1 MSEKISE
8 TLREITPSL
17 DDGHYSIISTLK
29 EGRLYL
35 ADKAGKRFVLKTA
48 DDAKSLEMLKREYEL
63 SIGLSH
69 PGLAYIFT
77 WEEESPVGPCIVQEY
92 IDAIPLGQWLSEKPS
107 LKERRRIFGELL
119 SVVGYLHRKGVIHN
133 DLKPDNILISRADNT
148 LKLIDLGFADDTTH
162 IIHSLGGTP
171 GYASPELVAGEKTDA
186 RSDIFSI
193 GILMKDLF
201 PGRYGHVARKCSRT
215 NPDDRYQNVA
225 DLKSAWLRRN
235 RPVATILALL
245 AILIVSSTLLYLR
258 SHRPEPTA
266 EDTVTDTVVI
276 VKVDTIYALSPA
288 PSSTR
293 SHSSAISSSDAR
305 IIDSLTNVLNERDR
319 KDAEDKAELEAAKAK
334 VEAVYDRSIS
344 KFRKALSKAQTQQE
358 AVDAWM
364 AFIEDMKEV
373 NFDIPAAAPE
383 SIAHILRE
391 YILQRNTV
399 INNTLNGELQSRL
412 SELPQN

>member
-17 DDGHYSIISTLK
+17 GDGHYSIISTLK

-48 DDAKSLEMLKREYEL
+48 NDAKGLEMLKREYEL

-77 WEEESPVGPCIVQEY
+77 WEEDSPVGPCIVQEY

-148 LKLIDLGFADDTTH
+148 LKIIDLGFADDNTH

-171 GYASPELVAGEKTDA
+171 GYASPELIAGEKTDA
-186 RSDIFSI
+186 RSDIYSI

-201 PGRYGHVARKCSRT
+201 PGRYGHLARKCCR
-215 NPDDRYQNVA
+215 PAPEDRYQNVA
-225 DLKSAWLRRN
+225 ELESAWQRQGW
-235 RPVATILALL
+235 PIVIIPALL
-245 AILIVSSTLLYLR
+245 IVLGAIALFQSR
-258 SHRPEPTA
+258 EPLTDA
-266 EDTVTDTVVI
+266 PAPAKVDTVII
-276 VKVDTIYALSPA
+276 VKVDTIYSVSPA
-288 PSSTR
+288 PSTAR
-293 SHSSAISSSDAR
+293 SHSSAHTSSDAR
-305 IIDSLTNVLNERDR
+305 IIDSLTSILNERDR
-319 KDAEDKAELEAAKAK
+319 KDAEDKAALEAAKAK

-344 KFRKALSKAQTQQE
+344 KFRKALSKAQTQND

-364 AFIEDMKEV
+364 AFLEDMKEV
-373 NFDIPAAAPE
+373 NYDIPAAAPE

-399 INNTLNGELQSRL
+399 ILDTLNSEFQSRL